1 MAVLEDVRGIEVT
14 VCVDKQALQEYDDH
28 EPECVSAEAGGY
40 DKATKTVSKYIE
52 STTGNVFYVNL
63 EIRKAYKFDSP
74 NISFQVFVDG
84 MKVCSRHCG
93 KKDAPLTK
101 KMKGVTDELENGKV
115 FLMPLKFSDIITT
128 TDDSKLASIKED
140 ATRMSVVG
148 EIVVKVYRRGERTR
162 SKNQSKRLNVPKNL
176 AAVSSESVHEKALK
190 GQAMSHST
198 TLGAPQATKAII
210 LWNMSYLDGK
220 DRPIAVYRFKYRSKE
235 SLKSL
240 LILERTPEPSPSPSP
255 APIPNVASG
264 SFDLEKLDATQK
276 AKLQEFLG
284 NLLGNE
290 GQSNGE
296 RKIKRER
303 EETGMDSKTNKR
315 SKRNERVEVDL
326 TGDDSD

>member
-14 VCVDKQALQEYDDH
+14 VCVDKQALQEYDDN

-40 DKATKTVSKYIE
+40 DKATKTVSKHIE
-52 STTGNVFYVNL
+52 STTGNVFYVKL
-63 EIRKAYKFDSP
+63 KISKSYKFDSP
-74 NISFQVFVDG
+74 NISFRVFVDG
-84 MKVCSRHCG
+84 IKVYSRHYG
-93 KKDAPLTK
+93 KKCAPLTREA
-101 KMKGVTDELENGKV
+101 KGVINELENGQA
-115 FLMPLKFSDIITT
+115 FLMPFKFSDIITT

-140 ATRMSVVG
+140 ATRLSVVG
-148 EIVVKVYRRGERTR
+148 EIVVEVHRRGERTR
-162 SKNQSKRLNVPKNL
+162 SKNQSKRLNASKKL
-176 AAVSSESVHEKALK
+176 AAGSSKSVHEKALK
-190 GQAMSHST
+190 GQAISHST
-198 TLGAPQATKAII
+198 TLGAAQATKADVI
-210 LWNMSYLDGK
+210 WNLSYLDGE
-220 DRPIAVYRFKYRSKE
+220 DYPIAVYRFKYRSKE

-255 APIPNVASG
+255 ALIPNGASG
-264 SFDLEKLDATQK
+264 SFDLENLDATQK

-284 NLLGNE
+284 NLLGNG
-290 GQSNGE
+290 GQYNGE